1 MVCRQTKITYF
12 YVVVGIQKNVDR
24 LQIPVDHSLMG
35 ESKET
40 KFNLFPSYFAWETLA
55 FLHSVKLYQHLQVPT
70 HFHEDFHGNANTSTL
85 NPQHTQNVLNVHLLH
100 DHAPLPNGIL
110 IMHLFQVL

>member
-24 LQIPVDHSLMG
+24 LQVPVDHSLKG

-40 KFNLFPSYFAWETLA
+40 KFNLFPSSPASETLA
-55 FLHSVKLYQHLQVPT
+55 FSTHVNCTNIYKCQLVFMRSSTVILTLQ
-70 HFHEDFHGNANTSTL
+70 L
-85 NPQHTQNVLNVHLLH
+85 
-100 DHAPLPNGIL
+100 
-110 IMHLFQVL
+110 